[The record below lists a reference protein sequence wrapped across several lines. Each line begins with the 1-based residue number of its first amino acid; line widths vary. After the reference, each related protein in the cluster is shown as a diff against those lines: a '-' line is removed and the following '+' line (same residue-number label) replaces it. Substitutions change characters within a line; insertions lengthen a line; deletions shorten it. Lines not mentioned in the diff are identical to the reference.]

1 MGGHHQIECFE
12 CLTSTQ
18 CYLTLRLHRQMCVI
32 RHFLSIYVL
41 FIQISTLFGSEF
53 CCLVCFGFFWFLYCS
68 PLPLP
73 LCTPRE
79 EPLQQPAKKN
89 IIISKSNRTEWN
101 RVMKYISYVV
111 CLHFTPMRSNRIVIV
126 DSHSQPFQW
135 CFTSRTPF
143 VCVCVC
149 SIWQNTGFCW
159 TFTESDLVARKYRY
173 GKRQN
178 TLNECPCHWSWYIYV
193 YFPNSHLDL
202 VNLIKMF
209 FPFLFLGFTLI
220 WILIFCVR
228 D

>member
-1 MGGHHQIECFE
+1 MF
-12 CLTSTQ
+12 CLFRSLHLLALNFGVWCVSDFLVFVLFTVAAAALYAPRRTTST
-18 CYLTLRLHRQMCVI
+18 T
-32 RHFLSIYVL
+32 S
-41 FIQISTLFGSEF
+41 
-53 CCLVCFGFFWFLYCS
+53 
-68 PLPLP
+68 
-73 LCTPRE
+73 
-79 EPLQQPAKKN
+79 KKN

-178 TLNECPCHWSWYIYV
+178 TLNECPCHWSWYIYM
-193 YFPNSHLDL
+193 YISPIRISIWLTWLKCF
-202 VNLIKMF
+202 
-209 FPFLFLGFTLI
+209 FLFFFWGSLSFEFWFFVCAIKVFSLYCSHSNKKDRNFAL
-220 WILIFCVR
+220 LIF
-228 D
+228 DF